1 MKFTPSRIARAAA
14 VAAMYVLLTF
24 VFQTFSFGAI
34 QFRVSEALMLLP
46 VAADFAVPGLFIGCL
61 IANLICGGVWY
72 DIVIGSIATLIAAI
86 LVRRLRAKTWVAA
99 AMPAIVNGIMVGPVV
114 YFAYVSG
121 TGFGVLISTIA
132 TVALGEIAVCY
143 ALGVPML
150 HLLKRLPAQVF
161 E

>member
-1 MKFTPSRIARAAA
+1 MKFTPSRIARAAM

-24 VFQTFSFGAI
+24 AFQTFSFGAI
-34 QFRVSEALMLLP
+34 QFRISEALMLLP

-72 DIVIGSIATLIAAI
+72 DIVIGSLATLIAAL
-86 LVRRLRAKTWVAA
+86 LVRRLRTHVWAAA
-99 AMPAIVNGIMVGPVV
+99 AMPAIVNGVMVGPVV
-114 YFAYVSG
+114 YIAYVSG
-121 TGFGVLISTIA
+121 AGIGVLLGTIA
-132 TVALGEIAVCY
+132 TVAIGEIVVCY

-150 HLLKRLPAQVF
+150 HLLKRMPARAF